1 MALSC
6 SLGGGGEVG
15 SGGYWPMG
23 TFGAVVAGK
32 GQVRIAGFQK
42 GGGVVGRGGQWR
54 GVSRTVEIA
63 WRICMGSGA

>member
-1 MALSC
+1 
-6 SLGGGGEVG
+6 
-15 SGGYWPMG
+15 MG